1 MFLQSLNVVISLSVA
16 LLFFFP
22 VGKASNIGSWMNLGE
37 RYEIPYRNTYDPL
50 NAKTHTHLL
59 RASNEEPRAETKS
72 AVGRDVS
79 VYNVTGGSVL
89 ESLN

>member
-1 MFLQSLNVVISLSVA
+1 
-16 LLFFFP
+16 
-22 VGKASNIGSWMNLGE
+22 MNLGE
-37 RYEIPYRNTYDPL
+37 RYEIPHKLRNTYDPL
-50 NAKTHTHLL
+50 NAKTHTHLLL

-79 VYNVTGGSVL
+79 VSHNVTGGSVL